1 MTPDPTRPADRTAAP
16 EPCIVP
22 GCGGDSV
29 RHLALSEAKRAF
41 PLLPDQGRRAPL
53 CRAHYK
59 QWKKGT
65 KESRDLARL
74 GR

>member
-1 MTPDPTRPADRTAAP
+1 MSPEPVRPSHESQAP
-16 EPCIVP
+16 EPCSVP

-29 RHLALSEAKRAF
+29 RHLALTEAKKAF
-41 PLLPDQGRRAPL
+41 PDLPDKGRRAPL
-53 CRAHYK
+53 CRNHYK
-59 QWKKGT
+59 QWKKET